1 MFKDERVSLLL
12 IPCLLLLKFENPK
25 VYNFASYVDF
35 LLIKITDFFLILLE
49 FGGRIEDL
57 RGLLF
62 WSEIESFWIS
72 FFKSGL
78 SK

>member
-62 WSEIESFWIS
+62 
-72 FFKSGL
+72 
-78 SK
+78 